1 MPDPENDVTAPESK
15 ELAPDLPTR
24 EKYTDADRLKYV
36 AALFASL
43 LAMLVGIAYQLWPL
57 VLVAFVCVWL
67 VDRKGRDVYRSF
79 RRRRR
84 IR

>member
-1 MPDPENDVTAPESK
+1 MAESNEIIR
-15 ELAPDLPTR
+15 ELEPW

-36 AALFASL
+36 LALFVSL
-43 LAMLVGIAYQLWPL
+43 LGMLVGIAYQIWPL
-57 VLVAFVCVWL
+57 VAVAFAGVWI

-84 IR
+84 RVR